1 MRAGPAPV
9 YEGLKWK
16 AGQWQRV
23 KDPLAAEEAL
33 QIRIN
38 GSPFTVIMR
47 TPGYEEDLVRG
58 LLYTEDLYNGQK
70 MLNLGSVEYN
80 DLGYISS
87 VDVFIPDE
95 ELGDSY
101 INSRSLLSVSSCGI
115 CGKRELD
122 DLSVKGEALK
132 SKTLADAGIIPQ
144 LFEKMKKEQPLFE
157 KTGGCHAAALFD
169 ARGSLLALREDI
181 GRHNAVDKVIGAML
195 GAGKREK
202 AEFLLV
208 SGRISYEIVTKAF
221 RAGVPVLAAVSSP
234 SSLAVDFAKELGIT
248 LIAFSRENRFTC
260 YAWPGRLKINREQI
274 KKQ

>member
-1 MRAGPAPV
+1 MSAGPAPE
-9 YEGLKWK
+9 YEGLKWM

-23 KDPLAAEEAL
+23 GDRLAAEEAL

-38 GSPFTVIMR
+38 GTPFTVIMR
-47 TPGYEEDLVRG
+47 TPGDEEDLVRG

-80 DLGYISS
+80 DLGYINS
-87 VDVFIPDE
+87 VDVRIPE
-95 ELGDSY
+95 EESGDSY
-101 INSRSLLSVSSCGI
+101 VNSRTLLSVSSCGI

-122 DLSVKGEALK
+122 DLSVKGEKLK
-132 SKTLADAGIIPQ
+132 SKALVDAAIIPG
-144 LFEKMKKEQPLFE
+144 LFEKMSKEQVIFGQ
-157 KTGGCHAAALFD
+157 TGGCHAAALFD
-169 ARGSLLALREDI
+169 AQGNLLAIREDI
-181 GRHNAVDKVIGAML
+181 GRHNAVDKAIGAL
-195 GAGKREK
+195 LPAASGKR
-202 AEFLLV
+202 AQFLLV

-260 YAWPGRLKINREQI
+260 YAWPERLKINREQI
-274 KKQ
+274 SK

>member
-1 MRAGPAPV
+1 MSAGPAPE
-9 YEGLKWK
+9 YEGLKWM

-23 KDPLAAEEAL
+23 GDRLAAEEAL

-38 GSPFTVIMR
+38 GTPFTVIMR
-47 TPGYEEDLVRG
+47 TPGDEKDLVRG

-80 DLGYISS
+80 ELGYINS
-87 VDVFIPDE
+87 VDVCIPEE

-101 INSRSLLSVSSCGI
+101 VNSRTLLSVSSCGI

-122 DLSVKGEALK
+122 DLSVKGERLK
-132 SKTLADAGIIPQ
+132 SKNPVDAAIIPE
-144 LFEKMKKEQPLFE
+144 LFEKMRKNQVIFGR
-157 KTGGCHAAALFD
+157 TGGCHAAALFD
-169 ARGSLLALREDI
+169 AQGHLLAIREDI
-181 GRHNAVDKVIGAML
+181 GRHNAVDKAIGAL
-195 GAGKREK
+195 LPAGSGKR
-202 AEFLLV
+202 AQFLLV

-260 YAWPGRLKINREQI
+260 YAWPERLKINREQI
-274 KKQ
+274 SK